1 MMQRLDIQLPQ
12 GLATGASGPNRPLT
26 TTPLDQ
32 ARQRAERYNRTVGTL
47 TGYDCPECLNR
58 GYFFRVDGQGASRM
72 EECRCMAVRRARGR
86 VMRSGLGDM
95 LERYTLSSWQSVQPW
110 QEKARGLVEAYARHP
125 SGWFLAAGGP
135 GTGKTHLCT
144 ALCGLLLDRGVDVRY
159 VLWRDMSVRAKAL
172 VGDAGAY
179 QQLIAPLKQVP
190 CLCIDDLFKSGRGR
204 EPTAGDVNLA
214 FELLNSRYN
223 HSGKLTILSTERTVE
238 ELLDIDEALGSR
250 VYERSRRFYLNLSG
264 RANWRLGEGRESG

>member
-1 MMQRLDIQLPQ
+1 
-12 GLATGASGPNRPLT
+12 
-26 TTPLDQ
+26 
-32 ARQRAERYNRTVGTL
+32 
-47 TGYDCPECLNR
+47 
-58 GYFFRVDGQGASRM
+58 
-72 EECRCMAVRRARGR
+72 MAVRRARGR

-95 LERYTLSSWQSVQPW
+95 LERYTLERWQGAEPW
-110 QEKARGLVEAYARHP
+110 QEKARRLVEEYARSP
-125 SGWFLAAGGP
+125 SGWFLAAGSP

-144 ALCGLLLDRGVDVRY
+144 ALCGLLLNRGVDVRY

-172 VGDAGAY
+172 VGDEGAY
-179 QQLIAPLKQVP
+179 QRLIAPLKQVS
-190 CLCIDDLFKSGRGR
+190 CLCIDDLFKTGRGR

-264 RANWRLGEGRESG
+264 RANWRLREGREQG